1 MIKRLECESSTRA
14 FYKKTEKLV
23 QLVEQSLYTRTVK
36 CSSHLFLIVF
46 SIFYTYKNIGG
57 YSLKVKQLFVAQ
69 YILVQ
74 ARVSSLTLACI
85 SHFFLLAFIA
95 QQVEQYT
102 VNILARC
109 SNHLKGVKTIRVLEL
124 VDRTNLSFVDFNHK
138 RSSRFSDKIIGL
150 SKNKLYE
157 VLHYDCR
164 SLSEGSRPSLFCIMD
179 IFTIFIY

>member
-14 FYKKTEKLV
+14 TYKKTEKLV

-36 CSSHLFLIVF
+36 CSNHLFLIVF
-46 SIFYTYKNIGG
+46 FFITNFLDYKKFFYHIFIFYTYKNIGG

-74 ARVSSLTLACI
+74 ARVSSLALACV
-85 SHFFLLAFIA
+85 SHFFLAFIA
-95 QQVEQYT
+95 QLVEQYT
-102 VNILARC
+102 VNISARC

-138 RSSRFSDKIIGL
+138 RSSRFSDKILGL
-150 SKNKLYE
+150 YIKQEQVVK
-157 VLHYDCR
+157 
-164 SLSEGSRPSLFCIMD
+164 G
-179 IFTIFIY
+179 FTL